1 MEEQKEFK
9 NIIEQKMQDIGL
21 KPDFSLIQNSFV
33 SIPTDTKDKMFEE
46 FLKILSFFNSDENA
60 FKLGRIDKE
69 HRFACTCLATFA
81 NKQDICKKAQDLKI
95 KPRYPLIAEWFK
107 NWNIAC
113 TATESKTGN
122 KSDQFKE
129 IASSF
134 INFKSLLTY
143 QEARHMQ
150 PEEAE
155 GATPTEKLKRGI
167 LGR

>member
-1 MEEQKEFK
+1 
-9 NIIEQKMQDIGL
+9 
-21 KPDFSLIQNSFV
+21 
-33 SIPTDTKDKMFEE
+33 MFRE
-46 FLKILSFFNSDENA
+46 FLKILDFFNSDENV
-60 FKLGRIDKE
+60 FKLGRIDKQ
-69 HRFACTCLATFA
+69 HRFALAVTA
-81 NKQDICKKAQDLKI
+81 TNMKKPEITQKAIEAKE
-95 KPRYPLIAEWFK
+95 KPRYFYLAEFFK

-134 INFKSLLTY
+134 VNFKSLLAY

-150 PEEAE
+150 PEAE
-155 GATPTEKLKRGI
+155 IEPSEKLKRGV